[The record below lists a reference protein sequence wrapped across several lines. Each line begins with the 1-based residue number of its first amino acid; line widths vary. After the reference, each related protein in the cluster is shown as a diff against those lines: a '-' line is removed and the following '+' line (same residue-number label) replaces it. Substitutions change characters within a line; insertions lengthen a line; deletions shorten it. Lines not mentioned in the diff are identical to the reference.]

1 MYANEDIY
9 SGPNNPTANINPKII
24 GAFYINT
31 QTAKLFVCTDNTINN
46 NTWKICNPDVKIPE
60 IPIPKFKTSVI
71 TTMNPL
77 NYIAEDVW
85 YHNTTDEI
93 WFISSNS
100 SDMYGKVSV
109 AHTSDAF
116 ADSSLLMDSEKNC
129 IFENHW
135 SVTVVV
141 TKGYKFKIDF
151 RGRDKATSLQWTR
164 ISLSEITITP
174 DELSPDLKV
183 VYDLLQSPHIDS
195 STKQRLTQIYPHLAK
210 RLKNNV

>member
-46 NTWKICNPDVKIPE
+46 NTWKICTPDVEIPE
-60 IPIPKFKTSVI
+60 IPIPKFKNSVI
-71 TTMNPL
+71 TTRNPF
-77 NYIAEDVW
+77 NYIEDSIW

-93 WFISSNS
+93 WFISSDSANIHGGI
-100 SDMYGKVSV
+100 YV
-109 AHTSDAF
+109 ADIRDQFGSG
-116 ADSSLLMDSEKNC
+116 LLANPNMSC
-129 IFENHW
+129 GFPNHW
-135 SVTVVV
+135 GSTVVV
-141 TKGYKFKIDF
+141 PKGYKFMIEF
-151 RGRDKATSLQWTR
+151 GGEPQALQWTR

-183 VYDLLQSPHIDS
+183 VYDLLQSPYIDS
-195 STKQRLTQIYPHLAK
+195 STKQRLTQSYPHLAK
-210 RLKNNV
+210 RLKK